1 MSGPFDDERIAAG
14 MRAQMELRRTR
25 FADGALMV
33 GWKAGFG
40 APAARQSLRIRMPL
54 VGFLVDSALI
64 DTGATVSLEGWRKPI
79 AEAEIAAYIG
89 RDLPANA
96 DRETVRRA
104 IVAIGPAI
112 ELIDVDGPMD
122 DVPAILA
129 GDIFQRHVI
138 LGRRD
143 IMRSGARLD
152 GLKARVFQSGKEIVA
167 PADLE
172 TNTGRVHETVAHVAD
187 IAAALGEGLRA
198 GQVIICGSI
207 TPPMF
212 LQPGETGVSYTLE
225 PVGSISVRF
234 SGGA

>member
-1 MSGPFDDERIAAG
+1 MSGPLDDERIAAG

-25 FADGALMV
+25 FADGALMI
-33 GWKAGFG
+33 GWKVGFG
-40 APAARQSLRIRMPL
+40 APAARQKLRIRMPL
-54 VGFLVDSALI
+54 VGFLVDSALA
-64 DTGATVSLEGWRKPI
+64 DAGATVSLEGWQKPI

-96 DRETVRRA
+96 DRDTVRRA

-112 ELIDVDGPMD
+112 ELIDVDCPMD
-122 DVPAILA
+122 DVPAILSR
-129 GDIFQRHVI
+129 DIFQRRVI

-152 GLKARVFQSGKEIVA
+152 GLKARVFQSGNEIVA

-172 TNTGRVHETVAHVAD
+172 TNTGPVLDIVAHVAD
-187 IAAALGEGLRA
+187 TAAALGEGLRA

-207 TPPMF
+207 TSPMF
-212 LQPGETGVSYTLE
+212 LQPGETDVRFALE
-225 PVGSISVRF
+225 PVGTISVRF
-234 SGGA
+234 SGQA